1 MLDLFRT
8 AAKDALSLLGEGSL
22 LRGTVPCH
30 VNIEHGVQVEGFDFN
45 PTQERYVT
53 YNKDVVTIEAV
64 HDPKVGDTLT
74 HPEGSFKLD
83 VMLTDDGGYR
93 RFVVLKV

>member
-1 MLDLFRT
+1 VLDLFKI
-8 AAKDALSLLGEGSL
+8 ASKDALSLLGEGSL
-22 LRGTVPCH
+22 LRGNVPCN

-53 YNKDVVTIEAV
+53 LNKDVVTIEAI
-64 HDPKVGDTLT
+64 HNPKVGDTLT

-83 VMLTDDGGYR
+83 VMLSDDGAYK